1 MDNHRKWFVN
11 CVYMDNMRR
20 KRGGSV
26 RDQLVQEGGRTLV
39 DGCQGGGMS
48 VAVDRRCQSS
58 LMLGW

>member
-26 RDQLVQEGGRTLV
+26 RDQLVQEGGENFSRWLPRWRNV
-39 DGCQGGGMS
+39 GGCRQK
-48 VAVDRRCQSS
+48 VPE
-58 LMLGW
+58 